1 MSFPL
6 LEGRAFWFGLG
17 ATVAC
22 EIVAAIYRR
31 AKERAASEALVM
43 PPRVPQPGLAA
54 GLCGAAALLA
64 AAPPAGVPDMGNLA
78 GIAVGGVFPL
88 AAGLLSDMKRPSSER
103 HLAALAAGVAVAAGM
118 GVLIPYTGFFGIAP
132 PMAFAPIASLIVTA
146 VWFFIVASIV
156 ELAGL
161 FPAFAGL
168 VALVL
173 SGLAW
178 GLGTDLG
185 IPESEALPPLVFGAV
200 LGRAAGGIVFGGGRM
215 LDKSEVLTLGYFCA
229 VVTTLSFTK
238 TFAIA
243 SVILPIGFVAVVIV
257 LLAMR
262 TFERSLLLRPTPR
275 GEG

>member
-1 MSFPL
+1 MSFPM

-17 ATVAC
+17 VTVAC
-22 EIVAAIYRR
+22 EIIASLYRR
-31 AKERAASEALVM
+31 AKERAAGEACVM
-43 PPRVPQPGLAA
+43 PPRVPQPALAA

-64 AAPPAGVPDMGNLA
+64 AAPPASVVDTRTIA
-78 GIAVGGVFPL
+78 GIAIGGMFPL
-88 AAGLLSDMKRPSSER
+88 AAGLLSDIKRPSSER
-103 HLAALAAGVAVAAGM
+103 HLAALAAGVAVAAGV

-132 PMAFAPIASLIVTA
+132 AMEFAPIASLAVTA
-146 VWFFIVASIV
+146 LWFFIVASIV

-178 GLGTDLG
+178 GLGAELVLPAG
-185 IPESEALPPLVFGAV
+185 EAMPPLVFGAV
-200 LGRAAGGIVFGGGRM
+200 LGRAVAGIVFGGGRM

-229 VVTTLSFTK
+229 VLTTLSFTK
-238 TFAIA
+238 SFAIA
-243 SVILPIGFVAVVIV
+243 SVILPIGLVAVVIV
-257 LLAMR
+257 ILVMR
-262 TFERSLLLRPTPR
+262 AFERSLLLRPTPR